1 MSARLRETKAMNAKN
16 AEILRAL
23 LKLPDNRL
31 CVDCK
36 RNGKYGVRAG

>member
-1 MSARLRETKAMNAKN
+1 MNAKN
-16 AEILRAL
+16 AEILRGL

-36 RNGKYGVRAG
+36 RNGERGIRKYLFRI

>member
-16 AEILRAL
+16 AEILRGL
-23 LKLPDNRL
+23 LKLPDNKY

-36 RNGKYGVRAG
+36 HNGEPRRTA